1 MFERFETC
9 WDDEPRPYLQA
20 RRDGVNPLDYP
31 DLTRE
36 EDARQWILGNPEA
49 FCNTAD
55 KRILSQVL
63 NGYDR
68 ETPDF
73 YRWAERLSR
82 EKIAGLLRDRL
93 YRDLGD
99 IIDLVPLT
107 RGTSGRIRELKII
120 GTKGEL
126 TIGKELT
133 IRRALSESHLYSSA
147 FVVEAGKRDSDGIP
161 DSFTLYGAG
170 WGHGVGLCQ
179 IGAAIMGERGY
190 TYDEILRHYYID
202 ADLTR
207 LY

>member
-1 MFERFETC
+1 
-9 WDDEPRPYLQA
+9 
-20 RRDGVNPLDYP
+20 
-31 DLTRE
+31 
-36 EDARQWILGNPEA
+36 
-49 FCNTAD
+49 
-55 KRILSQVL
+55 
-63 NGYDR
+63 NGD
-68 ETPDF
+68 
-73 YRWAERLSR
+73 
-82 EKIAGLLRDRL
+82 
-93 YRDLGD
+93 
-99 IIDLVPLT
+99 
-107 RGTSGRIRELKII
+107 
-120 GTKGEL
+120 L

-161 DSFTLYGAG
+161 DAFTLYGAG